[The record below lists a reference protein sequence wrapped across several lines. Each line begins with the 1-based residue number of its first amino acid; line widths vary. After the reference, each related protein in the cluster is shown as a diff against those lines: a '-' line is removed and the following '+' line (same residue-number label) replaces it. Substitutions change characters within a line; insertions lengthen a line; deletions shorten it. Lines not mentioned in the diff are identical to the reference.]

1 MASNLYCHKHDEW
14 FSSGMAMP
22 PDLLVLKVAVC
33 FPITDLS
40 QEIEKYI
47 PRIPTH
53 QKSRCVGNPEAG
65 IPVVVLY
72 ACPLFGNRAA
82 ALCRENFQLYFVT
95 MFFDII
101 FNS

>member
-1 MASNLYCHKHDEW
+1 
-14 FSSGMAMP
+14 MAMP

-65 IPVVVLY
+65 IPVVVLCLPVIRQSRCS
-72 ACPLFGNRAA
+72 AMQGEFSTVFRDDVFRHHL
-82 ALCRENFQLYFVT
+82 
-95 MFFDII
+95 
-101 FNS
+101 